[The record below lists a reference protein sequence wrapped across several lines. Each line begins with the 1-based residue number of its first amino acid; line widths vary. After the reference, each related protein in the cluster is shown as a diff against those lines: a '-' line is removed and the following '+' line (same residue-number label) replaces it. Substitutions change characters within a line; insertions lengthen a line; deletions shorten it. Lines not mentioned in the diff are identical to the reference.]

1 VAASL
6 EPFADRPIVDMTG
19 LKGRYDFAID
29 LTPEDYRA
37 MRCSKSGLDW
47 SPQGATRRID
57 HR

>member
-29 LTPEDYRA
+29 DALKTPTA
-37 MRCSKSGLDW
+37 N
-47 SPQGATRRID
+47 
-57 HR
+57 